1 MDAKTETDWTLLPA
15 SEQDIAL
22 LRARCRKLVQRRAMV
37 SAGMSAVPI
46 PGVDVVSDVR
56 LFAGLI
62 DDINRE
68 FGLTPEQIERMR
80 PKFKLIAYQAA
91 VSVGG
96 VMVGKLVTRE
106 VVLRLVRRSGTKLL
120 VRQAG
125 KLVPIAGQLAS
136 AAIGFFAFRQI
147 GYQHVDAC
155 AKVAQ
160 QLLVARP

>member
-37 SAGMSAVPI
+37 SAGMAAVPI